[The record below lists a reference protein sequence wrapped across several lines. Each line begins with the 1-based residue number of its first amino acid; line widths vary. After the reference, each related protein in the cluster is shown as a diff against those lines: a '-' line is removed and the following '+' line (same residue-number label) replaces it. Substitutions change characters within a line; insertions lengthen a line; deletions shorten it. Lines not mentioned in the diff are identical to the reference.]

1 MEYSE
6 KTLGKILKDMYE
18 NAPKNEQILMIN
30 LFGVKFGSIIKL
42 RGYNAGNIV
51 RYAGLSNWYRAEV
64 SKGVKLSKYVV
75 IKESQDK
82 LLDRMFGEE

>member
-6 KTLGKILKDMYE
+6 KNLGKILKDMYE

-42 RGYNAGNIV
+42 RGYNAGIIV
-51 RYAGLSNWYRAEV
+51 RHAVLSNWSRAEV
-64 SKGVKLSKYVV
+64 SKGVKLSTYVV
-75 IKESQDK
+75 INESQDK
-82 LLDRMFGEE
+82 LLDSMFVEE